1 MIASTQALSARDLGD
16 WLTRAGPALATR
28 RISAVHGRGPRLV
41 ADGAT
46 WISLSSPWGCGR
58 LVRAADGSSQSTAHR
73 YSDGATVIES
83 RSTTTTEE
91 QLERLIDSLQGPQ
104 QIIR

>member
-1 MIASTQALSARDLGD
+1 MIDATRALSARDLGD
-16 WLTRAGPALATR
+16 WLTRAGPALDSME
-28 RISAVHGRGPRLV
+28 ISAVHGRGPRLV

-58 LVRAADGSSQSTAHR
+58 LVRAADGSSRSTAHR

-83 RSTTTTEE
+83 RSTTTTEA
-91 QLERLIDSLQGPQ
+91 QLERLTDSLQDPAHLV
-104 QIIR
+104 R

>member
-1 MIASTQALSARDLGD
+1 MIASTQALSARDLAE
-16 WLTRAGPALATR
+16 WLARAGPALASK

-58 LVRAADGSSQSTAHR
+58 LVRAADGSSRSTAHR

-83 RSTTTTEE
+83 QARTTTEE
-91 QLERLIDSLQGPQ
+91 QLERLTDSLQGPEH
-104 QIIR
+104 IIR